1 MPIDS
6 VDVSCRQSLPV
17 GFIARTAS
25 PGSCT
30 SRVRAM
36 YYSCIASSQAVIA
49 SSQHVAA
56 RSSASTASL
65 GIRPRLVWECQQ
77 QAPDERVGPAIM
89 TFVNLT

>member
-25 PGSCT
+25 PGSLHISCT
-30 SRVRAM
+30 CDVLFLYCLLAGGNRV
-36 YYSCIASSQAVIA
+36 VT
-49 SSQHVAA
+49 A
-56 RSSASTASL
+56 RRGTL
-65 GIRPRLVWECQQ
+65 QCVNRILRHTRQQ